1 MKDRQQRS
9 VHVEEYYHLS
19 PLVGEV
25 EHDDTLPLS
34 KTQTRL
40 QAPEYP
46 QSPDSFNSNGEFTSL
61 LNLST
66 LGVTKTEVYDL
77 GSPVVTSIGAT
88 RVIFSDVTDERVSP
102 LRGSVSQYDAAVSC
116 NV

>member
-1 MKDRQQRS
+1 LKDRQQRS
-9 VHVEEYYHLS
+9 GHVEEYYHLS
-19 PLVGEV
+19 PLVGEI
-25 EHDDTLPLS
+25 EHDDALPLS

-66 LGVTKTEVYDL
+66 LGVTMAEVYDL
-77 GSPVVTSIGAT
+77 DSPVVTSTGAT
-88 RVIFSDVTDERVSP
+88 RVVSSDVTD
-102 LRGSVSQYDAAVSC
+102 
-116 NV
+116 